1 MKHCKMRLFLILIG
15 VVVHLLASLP
25 ISAQPAE
32 EEDVRKEA
40 EEARRALELFLREQ
54 RVLFRQ
60 GEINLELDIFY
71 GMDTGDELRTVVG
84 SIAVPAKITNRS
96 VFTTLIVR
104 YGLVNDLELDLEIP
118 FFGYAEEKADFRV
131 ERIQTTAGIIQIERI
146 RTRDDQGLGDI
157 AGRLRYQLWRE
168 QGARP
173 DVILDLGGKAPTG
186 DDPLLGTGHWNVAVG
201 ITLVKTLDPV
211 VFFGRLG
218 YTFTL
223 QREGVDLGDEIH
235 YSIGMGFSLNDRV
248 SVNWQAIGAYV
259 GQTERDGKEI
269 PGSSLEI
276 LSLQLSVTVL
286 VTRRLFVEPVVNF
299 GLTADAVD
307 VVVGVSVPFQF

>member
-1 MKHCKMRLFLILIG
+1 MKQCKTRLSLILMIG
-15 VVVHLLASLP
+15 VVVNLLAALSIP
-25 ISAQPAE
+25 AQPVG
-32 EEDVRKEA
+32 EDVRKEA
-40 EEARRALELFLREQ
+40 EETKRALEIFLREQ

-60 GEINLELDIFY
+60 GELNLEVSTFY
-71 GMDTGDELRTVVG
+71 SMDTGDELRTVAG

-96 VFTTLIVR
+96 VLSTLIGR
-104 YGLVNDLELDLEIP
+104 YGLVDNLELHMELP
-118 FFGYAEEKADFRV
+118 FGYAEEETDFRV
-131 ERIQTTAGIIQIERI
+131 ERIQTMEGIRQIQRI
-146 RTRDDQGLGDI
+146 QTIDNKGLGDI

-173 DVILDLGGKAPTG
+173 DVILDLTGKSRTG
-186 DDPLLGTGHWNVAVG
+186 DAPLLGTGHWNVGVG

-218 YTFTL
+218 YAYTL
-223 QREGVDLGDEIH
+223 KQNGLDLGDEID

-248 SVNWQAIGAYV
+248 SFNMQTIGAYV
-259 GQTERDGKEI
+259 GRTKRDGEEI

-276 LSLQLSVTVL
+276 LSLQFSVTVL
-286 VTRRLFVEPVVNF
+286 ITRRLFVEPVVNF

-307 VVVGVSVPFQF
+307 VVVGVNVPFQF